1 MRYVSFALPG
11 RAESVPSA
19 GRPSGDRNFH
29 CTLACKWLNQLAE
42 SWTRLPRWSRG
53 NWPRKAR
60 KSTKRDRQ
68 TRTSPNSNILIF
80 LCLFVFFVA
89 INELNWLAL
98 LNRKNLLDIPAQ
110 YAATQVHG
118 SRLGPAAFD

>member
-1 MRYVSFALPG
+1 MRSVSFALPG

-19 GRPSGDRNFH
+19 GRPSGNLSFH
-29 CTLACKWLNQLAE
+29 CTLACKWLNQPAE
-42 SWTRLPRWSRG
+42 SDAFTSKTRG
-53 NWPRKAR
+53 NWPQ
-60 KSTKRDRQ
+60 KSTKMDRQ

-118 SRLGPAAFD
+118 SRLAPAAF